1 MRSEP
6 IFVELAGLPGSGKS
20 TTVRHLT
27 AEHVTVWN
35 AGLRK
40 LGRRDVIQHPFA
52 VTKQFMRWRS
62 LSLQWSDKRAVLRVL
77 RRRISQDLVSG
88 KASSLVLFEEGITQY
103 IWRTLFLVP
112 DLSAEP
118 WGPFLDVKYP
128 LIALDADP
136 ALLRSRI
143 LAKDNGG
150 PINDRLGGI
159 PAGSVDW
166 ARAEG
171 LYEQTLAHASHY
183 RQVVRV
189 DAAGDVSSTI
199 ERVRD
204 VIRAYSRA
212 FD

>member
-1 MRSEP
+1 MKPEP

-20 TTVRHLT
+20 ATVRHLT
-27 AEHVTVWN
+27 AAHATAWS

-40 LGRRDVIQHPFA
+40 LGRRDVLQHPFA
-52 VTKQFMRWRS
+52 ITKQILRWGS
-62 LSLQWSDKRAVLRVL
+62 LSMQWSDKRAVLRIL
-77 RRRISQDLVSG
+77 RRRISQDLVPG
-88 KASSLVLFEEGITQY
+88 KASSLILFEEGITQY

-118 WGPFLDVKYP
+118 WAPFLDETYP

-150 PINDRLGGI
+150 PINDRLGSL
-159 PAGSVDW
+159 PAGSADW
-166 ARAEG
+166 VRAEA
-171 LYEQTLAHASHY
+171 LYEQTLSHASRY
-183 RQVVRV
+183 RQVIRI
-189 DAAGDVSSTI
+189 DAAGDVSSTA

-204 VIRAYSRA
+204 VLRTYSSD

>member
-1 MRSEP
+1 M
-6 IFVELAGLPGSGKS
+6 
-20 TTVRHLT
+20 
-27 AEHVTVWN
+27 WN

-40 LGRRDVIQHPFA
+40 LGRRDVVQHPFA

-88 KASSLVLFEEGITQY
+88 KASQLVLFEEGITQY

-118 WGPFLDVKYP
+118 WAPFLDVTYP

-143 LAKDNGG
+143 LAKENGG
-150 PINDRLGGI
+150 PINDRLGGL
-159 PAGSVDW
+159 PAGSEERRVGKECGYQCRSRWSPSSRD
-166 ARAEG
+166 RKRTR
-171 LYEQTLAHASHY
+171 LNSSHGY
-183 RQVVRV
+183 QSRMP
-189 DAAGDVSSTI
+189 SS
-199 ERVRD
+199 
-204 VIRAYSRA
+204 A
-212 FD
+212 